1 MRAGEYAHR
10 DMPEWA
16 GRRTAAENKILYQPT
31 YWFIFLFRKSYL
43 SKRYGC
49 GRSGGENGKEPLISL
64 SISSSTGNNYLGNNH
79 L

>member
-16 GRRTAAENKILYQPT
+16 GRRTAAENKTLYKPT

-43 SKRYGC
+43 SERYGC
-49 GRSGGENGKEPLISL
+49 GRAGGENGKGLL
-64 SISSSTGNNYLGNNH
+64 SPYPFHPQQVIII
-79 L
+79 